1 MKKTSTL
8 VKLGA
13 LVASAATVFA
23 LAACGSGSGST
34 SGSYK
39 TEPAAGTPVSYT
51 GSLPMPSVSG
61 VYNNPKSRDQLKDN
75 GSLTLSIRELGPD
88 WNTWS
93 VNGNTLYMNTL
104 WSYYM
109 PVLWTYNVDGS
120 KVAPNKNYI
129 TDYNVKTVNGKQT
142 ITLNFNPKAK
152 WNDGTAIDWTAVE
165 AAWKVQSGK
174 DQNYTPASTT
184 GWDQVESVKQGTSS
198 KQAVVTMKTPYY
210 PAYSFLGVYH
220 PKAANVNAYTK
231 GWSNDPHDKDWGAGP
246 YIVKSLSSSQVT
258 FKPNPKWW
266 GNKPKMTTVTYKVLE
281 SQAEINAFKN
291 GEIDTVS
298 LGSKD
303 DIKAVASVKGAT
315 IRRGYA
321 SSLGVLEMNTTR
333 PQLKDINVRRA
344 IVQAI
349 NRKQLDDLA
358 NAGIDWSEKT
368 PGSLLLTPSTAG
380 YADNMP
386 KESAYNV
393 ANAKKT
399 LEKAGYKMGSDGYY
413 AKNGK
418 TLALSYTTF
427 SDSQKT
433 KANGLA
439 VQKMLKAAG
448 IKLTIDNQ
456 PSANFS
462 TTLTSGNWDIVRMGW
477 SSSTPTDAF
486 SSGYQLY
493 GSDSQSNYTH
503 VGTKEIDEAF
513 KKVPTLSD
521 NKEQLKLFNSTEKK
535 ALALYGTF
543 PYFNGP
549 VMGAYAKGLA
559 NVGPAGWQTVLREDV
574 GWEK

>member
-23 LAACGSGSGST
+23 LAACGNNNAGSGSAK
-34 SGSYK
+34 SES
-39 TEPAAGTPVSYT
+39 AAGTPVNYSGT
-51 GSLPMPSVSG
+51 LPMPKKVG

-75 GSLTLSIRELGPD
+75 GSVTYPIVELGPD

-93 VNGNTLYMNTL
+93 VNGNTLYMKTL

-120 KVAPNKNYI
+120 KVTPNKNYV
-129 TDYNVKTVNGKQT
+129 TDYNVKTVAGKQT

-152 WNDGTAIDWTAVE
+152 WNDGTPIDWTAVE
-165 AAWKVQSGK
+165 AARKVQSGK
-174 DQNYTPASTT
+174 DQSYTPASTT

-198 KQAVVTMKTPYY
+198 KQAVVTMKTPFY
-210 PAYSFLGVYH
+210 PAYSFLDIY
-220 PKAANVNAYTK
+220 PPQAASVNAYTK
-231 GWSNDPHDKDWGAGP
+231 GWSNNPHDKDWGAGP

-266 GNKPKMTTVTYKVLE
+266 GDKPKMTTVTYKVLE
-281 SQAEINAFKN
+281 AQAQINAFKN

-298 LGSKD
+298 LSSKD
-303 DIKAVASVKGAT
+303 DLKTVASVKGAT
-315 IRRGYA
+315 IRRGYSPTVA
-321 SSLGVLEMNTTR
+321 VFQMNTTR
-333 PQLKDINVRRA
+333 PQLKDINVRQA

-358 NAGIDWSEKT
+358 NAGIDWSEEV
-368 PGSLLLTPSTAG
+368 PGSELTYPTQSS
-380 YADNMP
+380 YEDNMP
-386 KESAYNV
+386 KDSGYSV
-393 ANAKKT
+393 ANARKT

-456 PSANFS
+456 PSSNFS

-477 SSSTPTDAF
+477 SSLTPTDAF

-513 KKVPTLSD
+513 KKVPSIKDPKQQVDTM
-521 NKEQLKLFNSTEKK
+521 NAAEKK

-543 PYFNGP
+543 PYYNGP
-549 VMGAYAKGLA
+549 IMGAYAKGLA
-559 NVGPAGWQTVLREDV
+559 NVGPSGWQTVLRENV

>member
-23 LAACGSGSGST
+23 LAACGNNNAGSGSAK
-34 SGSYK
+34 SES
-39 TEPAAGTPVSYT
+39 AAGTPVNYSGT
-51 GSLPMPSVSG
+51 LPMPKKVG

-75 GSLTLSIRELGPD
+75 GSVTYPIVELGPD

-120 KVAPNKNYI
+120 KVTPNKNYV
-129 TDYNVKTVNGKQT
+129 TDYNVKTVAGKQT

-152 WNDGTAIDWTAVE
+152 WNDGTPIDWTAVE
-165 AAWKVQSGK
+165 AARKVQSGK
-174 DQNYTPASTT
+174 DQSYTPASTT

-198 KQAVVTMKTPYY
+198 KQAVVTMKTPFY
-210 PAYSFLGVYH
+210 PAYSFLNIY
-220 PKAANVNAYTK
+220 PPQAANVNAYTK
-231 GWSNDPHDKDWGAGP
+231 GWSNNPHDKDWGAGP

-266 GNKPKMTTVTYKVLE
+266 GDKPKMTTVTYKVLE
-281 SQAEINAFKN
+281 SQAQINAFKN

-298 LGSKD
+298 LSSKD
-303 DIKAVASVKGAT
+303 DLKTVASVKGAT
-315 IRRGYA
+315 IRRGY
-321 SSLGVLEMNTTR
+321 SPTVSVFQMNTTR

-358 NAGIDWSEKT
+358 NAGIDWSEEV
-368 PGSLLLTPSTAG
+368 PGSELTYPTQFS
-380 YADNMP
+380 YEDNMP
-386 KESAYNV
+386 KDSGYSV
-393 ANAKKT
+393 ANARKT

-456 PSANFS
+456 PSSNFS

-477 SSSTPTDAF
+477 SSLTPTDAF

-513 KKVPTLSD
+513 KKVPSIKDPKQQMDTM
-521 NKEQLKLFNSTEKK
+521 NAAEKK

-543 PYFNGP
+543 PYYNGP
-549 VMGAYAKGLA
+549 IMGAYAKGLA
-559 NVGPAGWQTVLREDV
+559 NVGPSGWQTVLRENV

>member
-23 LAACGSGSGST
+23 LAACGNNNAGSGSAK
-34 SGSYK
+34 SES
-39 TEPAAGTPVSYT
+39 AAGTPVNYSGT
-51 GSLPMPSVSG
+51 LPMPKKVG

-75 GSLTLSIRELGPD
+75 GSVTYPIVELGPD

-93 VNGNTLYMNTL
+93 VNGNTLYMKTL

-129 TDYNVKTVNGKQT
+129 TDYNVKTVAGKQT

-152 WNDGTAIDWTAVE
+152 WNDGTPIDWTAVE
-165 AAWKVQSGK
+165 AARKVQSGK
-174 DQNYTPASTT
+174 DQSYTPASTT

-198 KQAVVTMKTPYY
+198 KQAVVTMKTPFY
-210 PAYSFLGVYH
+210 PAYSFLDIY
-220 PKAANVNAYTK
+220 PPQAANVNAYTK
-231 GWSNDPHDKDWGAGP
+231 GGSNNPHDKDWGAGP

-266 GNKPKMTTVTYKVLE
+266 GDKPKMTTVTYKVLE
-281 SQAEINAFKN
+281 AQAQINAFKN
-291 GEIDTVS
+291 GEIDAVS
-298 LGSKD
+298 LSSKD
-303 DIKAVASVKGAT
+303 DLKTVASVKGAT
-315 IRRGYA
+315 IRRGYSPNVA
-321 SSLGVLEMNTTR
+321 VFQMNTTR

-358 NAGIDWSEKT
+358 NAGIDWSEEV
-368 PGSLLLTPSTAG
+368 PGSELTYPTQSS
-380 YADNMP
+380 YEDNMP
-386 KESAYNV
+386 KDSGYSV
-393 ANAKKT
+393 ANARKT

-462 TTLTSGNWDIVRMGW
+462 TTLTSGNWDIVRMSW

-513 KKVPTLSD
+513 KKVPSIKDTKQQVD
-521 NKEQLKLFNSTEKK
+521 TMNAAEKK

-543 PYFNGP
+543 PYYNGP
-549 VMGAYAKGLA
+549 IMGAYAKGLA
-559 NVGPAGWQTVLREDV
+559 NVGPSGWQTVLRENV

>member
-23 LAACGSGSGST
+23 LAACGNNNAGSGSAK
-34 SGSYK
+34 SES
-39 TEPAAGTPVSYT
+39 AAGTPVNYSGT
-51 GSLPMPSVSG
+51 LPMPKKVG

-75 GSLTLSIRELGPD
+75 GSVTYPIVELGPD

-120 KVAPNKNYI
+120 KVTPNKNYV
-129 TDYNVKTVNGKQT
+129 TDYNVKTVAGKQT

-152 WNDGTAIDWTAVE
+152 WNDGTPIDWTAVE
-165 AAWKVQSGK
+165 AARKVQSGK
-174 DQNYTPASTT
+174 DQSYTPASTT

-198 KQAVVTMKTPYY
+198 KQAVVTMKTPFY
-210 PAYSFLGVYH
+210 PAYSFLGIY
-220 PKAANVNAYTK
+220 PPQAANVNAYTK
-231 GWSNDPHDKDWGAGP
+231 GWSNNPHDKDWGAGP

-266 GNKPKMTTVTYKVLE
+266 GDKPKMTTVTYKVLE
-281 SQAEINAFKN
+281 SQAQINAFKN

-298 LGSKD
+298 LSSKD
-303 DIKAVASVKGAT
+303 DLKTVASVKGAT
-315 IRRGYA
+315 IRRGYSPTVA
-321 SSLGVLEMNTTR
+321 VFQMNTTR

-358 NAGIDWSEKT
+358 NAGIDWSEEV
-368 PGSLLLTPSTAG
+368 PGSELTYPTQSS
-380 YADNMP
+380 YEDNMP
-386 KESAYNV
+386 KDSGYSV
-393 ANAKKT
+393 ANARKT

-456 PSANFS
+456 PSSNFS

-513 KKVPTLSD
+513 KKVPSIKDPKQQVDTM
-521 NKEQLKLFNSTEKK
+521 NAAEKK

-543 PYFNGP
+543 PYYNGP
-549 VMGAYAKGLA
+549 IMGAYAKGLA
-559 NVGPAGWQTVLREDV
+559 NVGPSGWQTVLRENV